1 MNYSSSLV
9 LVNFNPNHLVHSCN
23 PQLPSRQ
30 LTGPG
35 PLHHTSHG
43 IGALCGPPSQQ
54 VCVPVLMCVEG
65 EHAPFRKFLAVTWS
79 QPVSMRAKGMREELI
94 RPHTHRTYL
103 EAFLWGQTHNL
114 SSRCPPDLPTTR
126 GQKQS
131 KVKNM
136 RAGRGV
142 VILSRLCDWLI
153 TQWTRPP
160 PLSRGRSF
168 PQ

>member
-9 LVNFNPNHLVHSCN
+9 LVNFNPNHLVRSCN
-23 PQLPSRQ
+23 PQLSSRQ

-35 PLHHTSHG
+35 PLHHASRG
-43 IGALCGPPSQQ
+43 IGALYGPPSQQ

-131 KVKNM
+131 KVKTC
-136 RAGRGV
+136 GPGEG
-142 VILSRLCDWLI
+142 W
-153 TQWTRPP
+153 
-160 PLSRGRSF
+160 
-168 PQ
+168 